1 MLAGGELKNC
11 SALDGLLADWKLG
24 EEKEE
29 EEGEG
34 KEEEEG
40 LVKEMMAL
48 EEGGEKEGGGLEKEV
63 GGLEPGLE
71 KEEEEEGMVK
81 LACC

>member
-1 MLAGGELKNC
+1 
-11 SALDGLLADWKLG
+11 LLADWKLG
-24 EEKEE
+24 EEKEGE
-29 EEGEG
+29 EE
-34 KEEEEG
+34 KEEG

-71 KEEEEEGMVK
+71 KEDEEEEGMVK

>member
-1 MLAGGELKNC
+1 M
-11 SALDGLLADWKLG
+11 
-24 EEKEE
+24 
-29 EEGEG
+29 
-34 KEEEEG
+34 
-40 LVKEMMAL
+40 VKEIMAL

-71 KEEEEEGMVK
+71 KEEEEEGMEK